1 MGRAERRR
9 AERQERI
16 DYNKHKVVMTREEV
30 GKLKNDLMEDIS
42 KYNVDALMT
51 CFGLAEHRL
60 YGFGHKRILRTLQY
74 IDDLMSAVNA
84 GETTI
89 EQYKEELKEEVGV
102 VIKS

>member
-9 AERQERI
+9 AERRERI
-16 DYNKHKVVMTREEV
+16 DYNKNKVVMTRQEV
-30 GKLKNDLMEDIS
+30 GKLKNDLMDDIS
-42 KYNVDALMT
+42 RYNVEALMT
-51 CFGLAEHRL
+51 CFALSEHRL

-89 EQYKEELKEEVGV
+89 ENYKKELKEEVGV